1 METKT
6 IFHEYKE
13 ENQLY
18 LISKLTLEK
27 IAPIWAA
34 RLGTE
39 RKFPPVISLTWLK
52 WQRELR
58 RPSKCVV
65 GEAYSHST
73 MYIYN
78 CHK

>member
-1 METKT
+1 MHSQLKMETKT

-27 IAPIWAA
+27 IAPVWAA

-39 RKFPPVISLTWLK
+39 RKFPPLC
-52 WQRELR
+52 R
-58 RPSKCVV
+58 
-65 GEAYSHST
+65 
-73 MYIYN
+73 
-78 CHK
+78 

>member
-1 METKT
+1 MHSQLKMETIT
-6 IFHEYKE
+6 IFPEYKE
-13 ENQLY
+13 EN

-39 RKFPPVISLTWLK
+39 RKFPPVMSLTWLK

-58 RPSKCVV
+58 HPSKCVV
-65 GEAYSHST
+65 GEAYSHSS
-73 MYIYN
+73 MYI
-78 CHK
+78 